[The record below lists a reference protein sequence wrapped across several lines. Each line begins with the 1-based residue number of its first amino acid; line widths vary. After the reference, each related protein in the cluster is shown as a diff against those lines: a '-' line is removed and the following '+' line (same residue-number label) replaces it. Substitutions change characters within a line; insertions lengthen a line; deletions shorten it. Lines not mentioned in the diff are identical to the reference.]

1 LNHKGAIEKSPVTP
15 FIKRIFL
22 PSLPLVLVYSAIADT
37 ETDLAKQSQNPVA
50 NIISLPFE
58 NNAYFDVGPSGKRM
72 YTMNIK
78 PVYPTPVG
86 ENLNLINRVVAP
98 VIYLEGQDEKDLTP
112 DQVIDAGG
120 SFVFPGTSNEF
131 GLGNIQYMAYFS
143 PAKPGK
149 VIWGLGPV
157 LELPTNTDSA
167 LGTDTWSAGPAAVV
181 LTMPGNW
188 VVGVLAQNIWDFA
201 GDSDEPDINKS
212 TLQPIINYN
221 LNAGWYLSATTTM
234 TANWEADS
242 GDEWT
247 VPLGGGF
254 GRLIR
259 FGKQPVDFKLMSYWN
274 VEKPQFGA
282 DWSMQFTVKF
292 LIPKSAG

>member
-1 LNHKGAIEKSPVTP
+1 MLNCRQLL
-15 FIKRIFL
+15 KRSGTVAFG
-22 PSLPLVLVYSAIADT
+22 LPLVFACSVMASDET
-37 ETDLAKQSQNPVA
+37 ELAKQSQNPVA

-58 NNAYFDVGPSGKRM
+58 NNAFFDVGPSGKKM
-72 YTMNIK
+72 YTTNIK
-78 PVYPTPVG
+78 PVYPMPIG
-86 ENLNLINRVVAP
+86 NSLNLINRFVAP
-98 VIYLEGQDEKDLTP
+98 VIYLEGQDEIDLTP
-112 DQVIDAGG
+112 DRVVDAGG
-120 SFVFPGTSNEF
+120 SFVFPGTSSEF

-143 PAKPGK
+143 PAEPGK
-149 VIWGLGPV
+149 IIWGVGPV
-157 LELPTNTDSA
+157 LELPTNTDDA

-188 VVGVLAQNIWDFA
+188 VVGILAQNIWDFA

-221 LNAGWYLSATTTM
+221 LEDGWYLSATTTM
-234 TANWEADS
+234 TANWEANS

-259 FGKQPVDFKLMSYWN
+259 FGKQPVDLKLMSYWN

-282 DWSMQFTVKF
+282 DWSVQFTVKF
-292 LIPKSAG
+292 LIPKSG

>member
-1 LNHKGAIEKSPVTP
+1 MTAP
-15 FIKRIFL
+15 IKKLFL
-22 PSLPLVLVYSAIADT
+22 PALLLALAHSANADT
-37 ETDLAKQSQNPVA
+37 DTELAKQSQNPVA
-50 NIISLPFE
+50 NIISLPFD
-58 NNAYFDVGPSGKRM
+58 NNASFDVGPSGKKM
-72 YTMNIK
+72 YTTNIK
-78 PVYPTPVG
+78 PVYPMPVG
-86 ENLNLINRVVAP
+86 KSLNLINRMVAP
-98 VIYLEGQDEKDLTP
+98 VIYLEGQDSKDFMPGQKVDTG
-112 DQVIDAGG
+112 QG
-120 SFVFPGTSNEF
+120 FVFPGTSNEF

-143 PAKPGK
+143 PAQPGK
-149 VIWGLGPV
+149 IIWGVGPV
-157 LELPTNTDSA
+157 VELPTNTDSA

-181 LTMPGNW
+181 LSMPGNW

>member
-1 LNHKGAIEKSPVTP
+1 L
-15 FIKRIFL
+15 
-22 PSLPLVLVYSAIADT
+22 
-37 ETDLAKQSQNPVA
+37 
-50 NIISLPFE
+50 
-58 NNAYFDVGPSGKRM
+58 
-72 YTMNIK
+72 
-78 PVYPTPVG
+78 
-86 ENLNLINRVVAP
+86 
-98 VIYLEGQDEKDLTP
+98 
-112 DQVIDAGG
+112 
-120 SFVFPGTSNEF
+120 VFPGNKSEF

-143 PAKPGK
+143 PADPGK
-149 VIWGLGPV
+149 IIWGVGPV

-188 VVGVLAQNIWDFA
+188 VVGFLAQNIWDFA

-221 LNAGWYLSATTTM
+221 LEDGWYLSATTTM

-254 GRLIR
+254 GRLVR
-259 FGKQPVDFKLMSYWN
+259 FGKQPVDLKLMSYWN
-274 VEKPQFGA
+274 VEKPQFAA
-282 DWSMQFTVKF
+282 DWSVQFTVKF

>member
-1 LNHKGAIEKSPVTP
+1 MTTNI
-15 FIKRIFL
+15 
-22 PSLPLVLVYSAIADT
+22 SLLFFSILILGLAHSVSAQTDT
-37 ETDLAKQSQNPVA
+37 ELAKQSQNPVA

-58 NNAYFDVGPSGKRM
+58 NNASFDVGPSGKMM
-72 YTMNIK
+72 YTTNIK
-78 PVYPTPVG
+78 PVYPMPIDK
-86 ENLNLINRVVAP
+86 NLNLINRVVAP
-98 VIYLEGQDEKDLTP
+98 VIYLEGQDKKDFRP
-112 DQVIDAGG
+112 GEEIDTGQG
-120 SFVFPGTSNEF
+120 FIFPGTSNEF

-149 VIWGLGPV
+149 IIWGVGPV
-157 LELPTNTDSA
+157 LELPTNTDRA

-188 VVGVLAQNIWDFA
+188 VVGFLAQNIWDFA
-201 GDSDEPDINKS
+201 GDSDELDINKS
-212 TLQPIINYN
+212 TFQPIINYN
-221 LNAGWYLSATTTM
+221 LDDGWYLSATTTM

-247 VPLGGGF
+247 VPLGGGG

-259 FGKQPVDFKLMSYWN
+259 FGKQPVDFKLMAYWN
-274 VEKPQFGA
+274 AEKPEFAA

-292 LIPKSAG
+292 LIPKSGG

>member
-1 LNHKGAIEKSPVTP
+1 MMAG
-15 FIKRIFL
+15 
-22 PSLPLVLVYSAIADT
+22 SATANDET
-37 ETDLAKQSQNPVA
+37 ELAKQSQNPVA

-58 NNAYFDVGPSGKRM
+58 NNASFDVGPSGEMM
-72 YTMNIK
+72 YTTNIK
-78 PVYPTPVG
+78 PVYPMPVG
-86 ENLNLINRVVAP
+86 KSLNLINRVVAP
-98 VIYLEGQDEKDLTP
+98 VIYMEGQNEVELTP
-112 DQVIDAGG
+112 DLPIDVGG
-120 SFVFPGTSNEF
+120 SLVFPGTDSEF

-149 VIWGLGPV
+149 IIWGVGPV

-188 VVGVLAQNIWDFA
+188 VVGFLAQHIWDFA
-201 GDSDEPDINKS
+201 SDDGEPDINKS

-221 LNAGWYLSATTTM
+221 LDDGWYLSATTTM
-234 TANWEADS
+234 TADWEARS

-259 FGKQPVDFKLMSYWN
+259 FGDQPVDLKLMNYWN
-274 VEKPQFGA
+274 VEKPEFGA

-292 LIPKSAG
+292 LIPKS

>member
-1 LNHKGAIEKSPVTP
+1 MIRKSYRAAY
-15 FIKRIFL
+15 FGL
-22 PSLPLVLVYSAIADT
+22 ALAIAGPALASDET
-37 ETDLAKQSQNPVA
+37 ELAKQSQNPVA

-58 NNAYFDVGPSGKRM
+58 NNASFDVGPSGKMM
-72 YTMNIK
+72 YTTNIK
-78 PVYPTPVG
+78 PVYPMPVG
-86 ENLNLINRVVAP
+86 KSLNLINRVVAP
-98 VIYLEGQDEKDLTP
+98 VIYLEGQNASDLGVEP
-112 DQVIDAGG
+112 PPVDIGG
-120 SFVFPGTSNEF
+120 GFVFPSRSSEF

-157 LELPTNTDSA
+157 VELPTNTDSA

-201 GDSDEPDINKS
+201 SDNDEPDINKS

-221 LNAGWYLSATTTM
+221 LDDGWYLSATTTM

-274 VEKPQFGA
+274 VEKPEFGA
-282 DWSMQFTVKF
+282 DWSLQFTVKF
-292 LIPKSAG
+292 LIPKNPG

>member
-1 LNHKGAIEKSPVTP
+1 MKLL
-15 FIKRIFL
+15 IKRLFL
-22 PSLPLVLVYSAIADT
+22 PCLPLVFVCSAIASTDT
-37 ETDLAKQSQNPVA
+37 ELAKQSQNPVA

-58 NNAYFDVGPSGKRM
+58 NNVFFDVGPSGKKM
-72 YTMNIK
+72 TTTNIK
-78 PVYPTPVG
+78 PVYPMPVG
-86 ENLNLINRVVAP
+86 KNLNLINRMVAP
-98 VIYLEGQDEKDLTP
+98 VIYLEGQDEKDFTP
-112 DQVIDAGG
+112 DQVVDAGG
-120 SFVFPGTSNEF
+120 SFVFPGTSSEF

-143 PAKPGK
+143 PAEPGK
-149 VIWGLGPV
+149 VIWGVGPV

-188 VVGVLAQNIWDFA
+188 VVGFLAQNLWDFA
-201 GDSDEPDINKS
+201 GDNDEPDINKS

-221 LNAGWYLSATTTM
+221 LDEGWYLSATTTM

-259 FGKQPVDFKLMSYWN
+259 FGKQPVDLKLMSYWN
-274 VEKPQFGA
+274 VEKPEFGA
-282 DWSMQFTVKF
+282 NWSMQFTVKF
-292 LIPKSAG
+292 LIPK

>member
-1 LNHKGAIEKSPVTP
+1 MTDNRSAVGWCMAAI
-15 FIKRIFL
+15 
-22 PSLPLVLVYSAIADT
+22 IAVMLLLTRVAVAGDET
-37 ETDLAKQSQNPVA
+37 ELAKQSQNPVA
-50 NIISLPFE
+50 NMISLPFE
-58 NNAYFDVGPSGKRM
+58 NNASFDVGPSGEKM
-72 YTMNIK
+72 FTTNIK
-78 PVYPTPVG
+78 PVYPMSVG
-86 ENLNLINRVVAP
+86 DSWNLINRVVAP
-98 VIYLEGQDEKDLTP
+98 VIYIEGQDEVDTGLDDP
-112 DQVIDAGG
+112 IDIGG
-120 SFVFPGTSNEF
+120 SLVFPGTDSEF
-131 GLGNIQYMAYFS
+131 GLGNIQYMGYFS

-149 VIWGLGPV
+149 VIWGVGPV

-188 VVGVLAQNIWDFA
+188 VVGFLAQNIWDFA
-201 GDSDEPDINKS
+201 SDDGEPDINKS

-221 LNAGWYLSATTTM
+221 LDSGWYVSATTTM
-234 TANWEADS
+234 TANWEANS

-254 GRLIR
+254 GRLFR

-274 VEKPQFGA
+274 VEKPEFGA

-292 LIPKSAG
+292 LIPKG